1 MARCAR
7 TFFPLVTLETNTKK
21 SQISASII
29 REVAHGDGVE
39 HVQLLCKISRAAIP
53 MAARV
58 VSTNVGYSSAEVAL
72 ELQLK
77 LASYGST

>member
-1 MARCAR
+1 MARCAHI
-7 TFFPLVTLETNTKK
+7 FFPLVTIETKTKK
-21 SQISASII
+21 PRIPASST
-29 REVAHGDGVE
+29 REVTHKDEAE

-77 LASYGST
+77 LALYGST